1 MDAGLRT
8 GWMRGIGYVPQNPF
22 LLNGSLAENIAFSQW
37 GEEIDRDRVR
47 ECCRMAAMDFLD
59 DLENGIDTIIG
70 ERGVRLSGGQLQRV
84 SIARALYNHPQV
96 IIFDEA
102 TSALDTATEQAIQ
115 QTIESLRSHMT
126 VIIIAHRLTTVEK
139 CDWLYWVEKGHIQM
153 YGNAE
158 KVLSEYNIHYSTN

>member
-1 MDAGLRT
+1 M
-8 GWMRGIGYVPQNPF
+8 
-22 LLNGSLAENIAFSQW
+22 
-37 GEEIDRDRVR
+37 
-47 ECCRMAAMDFLD
+47 
-59 DLENGIDTIIG
+59 
-70 ERGVRLSGGQLQRV
+70 RLSGGQLQRV

-139 CDWLYWVEKGHIQM
+139 CDWLYWVENG
-153 YGNAE
+153 
-158 KVLSEYNIHYSTN
+158 NIHQEGSVSDILLSYKNRV

>member
-1 MDAGLRT
+1 
-8 GWMRGIGYVPQNPF
+8 
-22 LLNGSLAENIAFSQW
+22 
-37 GEEIDRDRVR
+37 
-47 ECCRMAAMDFLD
+47 MAAMDFLD

-158 KVLSEYNIHYSTN
+158 KVLSEYNIYYSTN